1 MSEEKTAR
9 QDKSAALVKRVR
21 RQYGIESVRTII
33 RFAMNRMR
41 ETQLQEV
48 ASSMTLTTLLS
59 IVPLFAVAMSAFAL
73 FPSFADSR
81 QALEEAIISGVLP
94 HQYTETIVEYLR
106 KFTDHA
112 SGLGIAG
119 LVGLAV
125 TSLLLIDKFFV
136 TVNRIYQVRRMR
148 PWGQRAL
155 LYWALITLGP
165 LLIAFSLTV
174 STQIIRS
181 ASEGVDA
188 AAVLWGMAVLQFAV
202 QVAAYTVLYK
212 FVPNCHV
219 QMSHALIGGV
229 SASIAGLAVREA
241 FGHYV
246 SAGTLSTIYGAF
258 VAFPV
263 LLLWFYVSWLIV
275 FGGAAIT
282 ATIPLLTSG
291 RFADSYKR
299 GNEFLTGVALL
310 KTLWRHR
317 KAGETSVGIT
327 TLASEVDSYPQAVRR
342 ILLRLASKGYCVE
355 IMSEKPKSHSDWA
368 LLCEPSEKTLRDACT
383 VLLVDGTNHLTS
395 PKRIASSR
403 DEGMLFGWFRNFT
416 AADMLSKPLDEV
428 FSIDEERP
436 AEASSEANDD
446 PA

>member
-1 MSEEKTAR
+1 MQTMSEEKTASEGHAEGEAGTR
-9 QDKSAALVKRVR
+9 SAELVKRAR
-21 RQYGIESVRTII
+21 RQHGIEAVRTII
-33 RFAMNRMR
+33 RFAMDRMR

-59 IVPLFAVAMSAFAL
+59 LVPLIAVAMSAFAL

-81 QALEEAIISGVLP
+81 HALEEAIISGVLP
-94 HQYTETIVEYLR
+94 QQYTETIVTYLR
-106 KFTDHA
+106 NFTDHA
-112 SGLGIAG
+112 SGLGIFG
-119 LVGLAV
+119 LAGLAV
-125 TSLLLIDKFFV
+125 TALLLIDKFFV

-165 LLIAFSLTV
+165 LVIAFSLTV
-174 STQIIRS
+174 STQAIRS

-188 AAVLWGMAVLQFAV
+188 TSVEWGMAVLQFAI
-202 QVAAYTVLYK
+202 QVASYTFLYK

-219 QMSHALIGGV
+219 QLSHAAVGGV
-229 SASIAGLAVREA
+229 SASFAGLAVREA

-246 SAGTLSTIYGAF
+246 SAGTLTSIYGAF

-299 GNEFLTGVALL
+299 GNDFLTGVALL

-317 KAGETSVGIT
+317 REGETSVGIT
-327 TLASEVDSYPQAVRR
+327 TLARRGRQLPAGRPPHSAQARR
-342 ILLRLASKGYCVE
+342 KGLLRRDHEREAPRVTATGRFCAIRPPRASGTPARRFSSTAPTISLVPSAPRRPEMKGC
-355 IMSEKPKSHSDWA
+355 S
-368 LLCEPSEKTLRDACT
+368 
-383 VLLVDGTNHLTS
+383 LT
-395 PKRIASSR
+395 
-403 DEGMLFGWFRNFT
+403 GT
-416 AADMLSKPLDEV
+416 AASCPPKCSRSP
-428 FSIDEERP
+428 
-436 AEASSEANDD
+436 
-446 PA
+446 